1 MSKLITLSTLS
12 IQSFC
17 VLSHFICVRISVTLW
32 TVAHQA
38 PLSMGFSKQE
48 SWSWLPFP
56 PPGGLPNP
64 GIKHISY
71 DCCTC
76 RRIIYHEHSLVA
88 QTVKCL
94 PAVRELLLS
103 RLSRVQLCV
112 TPERAAH
119 QAPPSLGLSRQ
130 EYWSGLP
137 CPSPGGLPNPGI
149 EPVSPLCCALAG
161 SFSTTDHRGGRH
173 LLYPGSSVLSIL
185 TPLLQTEGN
194 F

>member
-130 EYWSGLP
+130 EYWSGVPLP
-137 CPSPGGLPNPGI
+137 
-149 EPVSPLCCALAG
+149 
-161 SFSTTDHRGGRH
+161 
-173 LLYPGSSVLSIL
+173 SSM
-185 TPLLQTEGN
+185 
-194 F
+194 